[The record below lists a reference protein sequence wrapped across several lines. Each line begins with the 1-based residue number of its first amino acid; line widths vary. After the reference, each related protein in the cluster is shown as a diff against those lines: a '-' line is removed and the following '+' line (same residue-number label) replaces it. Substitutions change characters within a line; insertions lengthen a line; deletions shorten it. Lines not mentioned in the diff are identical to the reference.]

1 MIKKIPDWH
10 PSDIIA
16 AIRKK
21 GSTLS
26 AVSRKSGLSSSTLA
40 NTLTRPW
47 PKGEYIIA
55 DFLNIHPSEIWPS
68 RYYDN
73 LSGERIDRKV
83 RIRNKST
90 ILSIKE

>member
-1 MIKKIPDWH
+1 MINKIPDWH

-26 AVSRKSGLSSSTLA
+26 AVSRNSGLSSCTLA
-40 NTLTRPW
+40 NALTRPW

-55 DFLNIHPSEIWPS
+55 EFLSIHPSEIWPS
-68 RYYDN
+68 RYYDKI
-73 LSGERIDRKV
+73 SGERIDRKV
-83 RIRNKST
+83 KIRNKSN
-90 ILSIKE
+90 S

>member
-10 PSDIIA
+10 PSEIIA

-40 NTLTRPW
+40 NALTRPW